1 MSASCSQ
8 LPMTKRQIFLDSSI
22 YITKPKIKQI
32 KDSLFALQVESYHFD
47 DETPNS
53 IFIVLENIT

>member
-1 MSASCSQ
+1 
-8 LPMTKRQIFLDSSI
+8 MTKRQIFLDSSI